1 MCPNFDWYYTHI
13 ITKSLS
19 QHGAHW
25 TPVGH
30 WEAPRSNIAEMG
42 GGGRLFLLPDGGTS
56 YLFYIL
62 NSKNRLATLH
72 MLFVYNYSFCRC
84 SMYAFH
90 VLPSWSHAYSLVEA
104 DSHVQNLIG
113 DTKCQ
118 SSTSLVAIGSVF
130 TQKKRRNFFSAWT
143 LIGCLSVD
151 RTWKLLLGL
160 LNQKVSQSVLM
171 LDIYWCNN
179 VFWTKFC
186 FWIGSSGALPINKT
200 IFF

>member
-1 MCPNFDWYYTHI
+1 
-13 ITKSLS
+13 
-19 QHGAHW
+19 
-25 TPVGH
+25 
-30 WEAPRSNIAEMG
+30 
-42 GGGRLFLLPDGGTS
+42 
-56 YLFYIL
+56 
-62 NSKNRLATLH
+62 
-72 MLFVYNYSFCRC
+72 
-84 SMYAFH
+84 MYAFH

-118 SSTSLVAIGSVF
+118 SSTPLVAIGSVF

-179 VFWTKFC
+179 VFWTKYC

-200 IFF
+200 IFFKGMLSIGWFTISLYRWVTSILLLVGWWWCWLYLLLSLHLEMVCINRIPGILAFPRI